1 MAENK
6 NKDFNGAISLWE
18 RESRNGVFL
27 SGVVEIDG
35 VKYNI
40 TLNPNISENPKA
52 PAWRGKMKK
61 AE

>member
-1 MAENK
+1 MADKKQFDN
-6 NKDFNGAISLWE
+6 NGAISLWE

-35 VKYNI
+35 IKYNI

-52 PAWRGKMKK
+52 PAWRGKMKQ